1 MIEIRSPKTIAEWE
15 SYYQLRFTVLREPW
29 AQPLGSEKDEG
40 DKSAYH
46 FALFENKELKAAGRL
61 DKIDSHRF
69 QVRYFCVHPLSVR
82 KGFGRMLMNGIEN
95 FAFKNNSA
103 KIILHARE
111 NAVTFYESLGYETVK
126 ESYLLFDEIQHY
138 LMQKEL

>member
-1 MIEIRSPKTIAEWE
+1 
-15 SYYQLRFTVLREPW
+15 
-29 AQPLGSEKDEG
+29 
-40 DKSAYH
+40 
-46 FALFENKELKAAGRL
+46 
-61 DKIDSHRF
+61 
-69 QVRYFCVHPLSVR
+69 
-82 KGFGRMLMNGIEN
+82 MLMNGIEN